1 MHSVDQKSQLIQ
13 MCNKM
18 LNLTVLSR
26 YCSFELSI
34 QRIMKKYTTVS
45 IQVWST
51 TVFSIEMFLEHQIS
65 ICEWLLN
72 DHVTLKTGVMAAEKS
87 ALLSLE

>member
-1 MHSVDQKSQLIQ
+1 MHSVDQKWQWRQI
-13 MCNKM
+13 CNKM
-18 LNLTVLSR
+18 LNLAILSR

-34 QRIMKKYTTVS
+34 QRIMTKYITVS
-45 IQVWST
+45 IQVWSI

-65 ICEWLLN
+65 ICEWLLY

-87 ALLSLE
+87 ALSLE